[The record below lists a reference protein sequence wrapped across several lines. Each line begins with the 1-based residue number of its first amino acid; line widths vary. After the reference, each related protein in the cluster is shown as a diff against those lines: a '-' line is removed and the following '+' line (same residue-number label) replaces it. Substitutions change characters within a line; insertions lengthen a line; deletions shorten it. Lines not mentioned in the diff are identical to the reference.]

1 LIIDC
6 DTYSATK
13 TIFTHLKNQ
22 IQVGTIIIFDEL
34 HNGSENYPEWY
45 LNEFKAFSEFI
56 KENELEFEW
65 LAYVSNGEQ
74 ATARITRK

>member
-1 LIIDC
+1 M
-6 DTYSATK
+6 
-13 TIFTHLKNQ
+13 
-22 IQVGTIIIFDEL
+22 IIIRTPFRISFFGGGTD
-34 HNGSENYPEWY
+34 YPEWY
-45 LNEFKAFSEFI
+45 LHEFKAFSEFI